1 MLCTALLAAHPAR
14 AEDVDTV
21 SGAST
26 HAHGDPAAR
35 AETQERL
42 MTRLKEEL
50 GLSIEQQAVLA
61 DILRDYGPRIAVIMK
76 QGAQI
81 GWSVMD
87 VAPKNPQYA
96 IDTEAT
102 AQAAAEAAGQWVRT
116 MAELRNAV
124 YSILTQEQI
133 ATLEARI
140 AARREAW
147 QERSSPPVEGSPPA
161 SGE

>member
-1 MLCTALLAAHPAR
+1 MAAYLLTIQPAF
-14 AEDVDTV
+14 AEETDAV
-21 SGAST
+21 SGASPYG
-26 HAHGDPAAR
+26 AHDPASR
-35 AETQERL
+35 AELRERL

-50 GLSIEQQAVLA
+50 ALSIEQQAVLA
-61 DILRDYGPRIAVIMK
+61 DILRDYGPRLAALMK
-76 QGAQI
+76 QGVEI

-116 MAELRNAV
+116 VAELRNAV

-140 AARREAW
+140 QERRQAW
-147 QERSSPPVEGSPPA
+147 QERMSGTEESA
-161 SGE
+161 STSE